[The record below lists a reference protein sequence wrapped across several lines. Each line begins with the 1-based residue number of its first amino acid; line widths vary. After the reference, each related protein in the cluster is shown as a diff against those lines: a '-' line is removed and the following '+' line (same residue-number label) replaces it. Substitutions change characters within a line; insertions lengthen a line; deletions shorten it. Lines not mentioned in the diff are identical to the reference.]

1 MFGELDLIIAKSVGY
16 CFCANRHP
24 LAVNSADAQQYHSDI
39 KYSLTLSSR
48 HGFSWDIFLREVG
61 LARKQVC
68 GE

>member
-39 KYSLTLSSR
+39 KYSLTLSSH
-48 HGFSWDIFLREVG
+48 HGFLGHFLREVG